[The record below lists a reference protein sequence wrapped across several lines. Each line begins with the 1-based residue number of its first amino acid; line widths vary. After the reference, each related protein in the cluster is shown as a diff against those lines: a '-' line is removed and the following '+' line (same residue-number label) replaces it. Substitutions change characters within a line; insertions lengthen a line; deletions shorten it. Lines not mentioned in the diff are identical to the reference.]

1 MSASNPINTHDMLL
15 IHRLIRRELGLL
27 PGMIRRAGGNPPR
40 AQRVA
45 RHVSE
50 MTDFLHDHH
59 DGEDTFLWPVLRTSP
74 DLDTPTIERMETQH
88 AHVAAALHGVQRDLP
103 TWTTSADA
111 ISGETMAAD
120 IESMNEV
127 LNAHLDE
134 EETTVLPMVART
146 LTAEQWAQLAK
157 HGFAAIPGKRRLVML
172 GHILEE
178 ASPEETKTFL
188 LNVPPPARI
197 AFKLIGRRQ
206 HAREVAILRT

>member
-1 MSASNPINTHDMLL
+1 MSTSNPINTHDMLL

-50 MTDFLHDHH
+50 MTDFLRDHH
-59 DGEDTFLWPVLRTSP
+59 DGEDRFLWPVLRNSP
-74 DLDTPTIERMETQH
+74 DLDAPTIERMETQH
-88 AHVAAALHGVQRDLP
+88 ALVAATLLSVQRDVP
-103 TWTTSADA
+103 AWITSADA
-111 ISGETMAAD
+111 TAGEKMAGE

-127 LNAHLDE
+127 LYAHLAE
-134 EETTVLPMVART
+134 EETTVLPMVARS
-146 LTAEQWAQLAK
+146 LTGEQWAELAK
-157 HGFAAIPGKRRLVML
+157 HGFAGIPGKRRLVML

-178 ASPEETKTFL
+178 ASPEEAKEFL

-206 HAREVAILRT
+206 HAREVAILRS